1 MNKFIQQI
9 TEFINR
15 LSKTQKMVASVGLL
29 IVMIFL
35 VNIISNV
42 SFKKTFIDYKNIKA
56 QDLVENSTVCT
67 DRNTYLILEEI
78 TNNFLNSKI
87 GKYSLN
93 DEKVNLKDYYTYTL
107 FEEYKYN
114 MSYGKFK
121 KIANNFYSKIFSDS
135 EQKYTEIPMESSINT
150 VYLYSESRNMYLVEL
165 NTNSSEK
172 PYIGIE
178 LDDSTGRYSIFFIE

>member
-1 MNKFIQQI
+1 MNKFIRQI

-15 LSKTQKMVASVGLL
+15 LSKTQKMIASVGLL

-42 SFKKTFIDYKNIKA
+42 SFKKTFIDYKNTKA
-56 QDLVENSTVCT
+56 QDLVENSAVCT

-114 MSYGKFK
+114 MSYSKFK
-121 KIANNFYSKIFSDS
+121 KIANNFYSKIFSDN
-135 EQKYTEIPMESSINT
+135 EQKYTDIPMESTIDT
-150 VYLYSESRNMYLVEL
+150 IYLYSESRNMYLVEL

-178 LDDSTGRYSIFFIE
+178 LDNSTGRYSIFFIE

>member
-1 MNKFIQQI
+1 MNKFIRQI

-29 IVMIFL
+29 IVMIFF
-35 VNIISNV
+35 VNLISNV
-42 SFKKTFIDYKNIKA
+42 SFKKTFIDYKNTKA

-178 LDDSTGRYSIFFIE
+178 LDNSTGKYSIFFIE